1 MSRAHQIQSHQLN
14 QQWHTVLGYKETL
27 KVKTVGPRSSMHY
40 LILGWQPRHK
50 PGGGGGVLPMM
61 AYTGRLRPEGVS
73 SSGFRYMK
81 GSGTLLVEVYKRVGK
96 SVVLV
101 RERAQKG

>member
-1 MSRAHQIQSHQLN
+1 MSRAHQIQNHQLN

-27 KVKTVGPRSSMHY
+27 KVKTVGPQSSMHY
-40 LILGWQPRHK
+40 FFLGLQPRGN
-50 PGGGGGVLPMM
+50 PGGGGVIPMV

-81 GSGTLLVEVYKRVGK
+81 GSGTLLVAVYKRVGK

-101 RERAQKG
+101 CKRAQKG

>member
-1 MSRAHQIQSHQLN
+1 MSRAHQIQNHQLN

-27 KVKTVGPRSSMHY
+27 KVKTVGPQSSMHY
-40 LILGWQPRHK
+40 FILGLQPRDK
-50 PGGGGGVLPMM
+50 PGGGGVPPMM
-61 AYTGRLRPEGVS
+61 AFTGRLRPEGVS

-81 GSGTLLVEVYKRVGK
+81 GSGTLLVEVYNRVVK

-101 RERAQKG
+101 CERA

>member
-1 MSRAHQIQSHQLN
+1 MSRAHQIQNHQLN

-27 KVKTVGPRSSMHY
+27 KVKTVGPQSSMHY
-40 LILGWQPRHK
+40 FILGLQPRDK
-50 PGGGGGVLPMM
+50 PGGGLPMM

-96 SVVLV
+96 SFVLV
-101 RERAQKG
+101 CERAQNG

>member
-1 MSRAHQIQSHQLN
+1 MSRAHQIQNHQLN

-27 KVKTVGPRSSMHY
+27 KVKTVGPQSSMHY
-40 LILGWQPRHK
+40 FILGLQPRDK
-50 PGGGGGVLPMM
+50 PGGGGVIPMM
-61 AYTGRLRPEGVS
+61 AYTGRLRLEGVS

-81 GSGTLLVEVYKRVGK
+81 GSGTLLVAVYKRVGK

-101 RERAQKG
+101 GKRAQKG